1 MGMSEEGIMYNPP
14 VPRICI
20 IPKASTTGGVTSF
33 QAKLAQGLRQRGI
46 DVCHSLAETPYDA
59 VLLTGGVRDLP
70 GLLRAR
76 RRGIRL
82 VQRLDGINWLH
93 RRLRTGVRHFLRA
106 EYGNRLLA
114 FLRSRLVT
122 HIVYQSEFVRGW
134 WQERFGQDH
143 VPSTVIYNGVDLSVY
158 TPEGSSE
165 RPSDRFRLLLVEG
178 SLQGGYES
186 GLKTAV
192 GQANL
197 LNEKFP
203 LELMVAG
210 AVAESSRSEIEKE

>member
-1 MGMSEEGIMYNPP
+1 MCLNSYFESGILYNAC

-33 QAKLAQGLRQRGI
+33 QAKLAQGLARRGI
-46 DVCHSLAETPYDA
+46 DVCHSLAETPYEA

-93 RRLRTGVRHFLRA
+93 RRLPTGVRHFLRA

-122 HIVYQSEFVRGW
+122 HIIYQSEFVRGW
-134 WQERFGQDH
+134 WRYRFSADH
-143 VPSTVIYNGVDLSVY
+143 VPSTVIYNGVDLGVY
-158 TPEGSSE
+158 TPKGPPTGRRIVSACCWWRGVYKAATSQVCR
-165 RPSDRFRLLLVEG
+165 RPSAW
-178 SLQGGYES
+178 QGCW
-186 GLKTAV
+186 LR
-192 GQANL
+192 N
-197 LNEKFP
+197 FP
-203 LELMVAG
+203 
-210 AVAESSRSEIEKE
+210 SN